1 MFKSEKKNNIQK
13 LIPEIMQAY
22 NVSRQLSDV
31 GGKIFSIVNSVGVL
45 QVLPL
50 DDRNWLLRAHK
61 YTPTHIYLYIL
72 AQAKLLSCRCRNCCF
87 VSLIKLVLDKK

>member
-13 LIPEIMQAY
+13 LILEIMQAY

-31 GGKIFSIVNSVGVL
+31 AGRFFSIVNSVGVL

-50 DDRNWLLRAHK
+50 DDRNWLLRAHT

-72 AQAKLLSCRCRNCCF
+72 A
-87 VSLIKLVLDKK
+87 